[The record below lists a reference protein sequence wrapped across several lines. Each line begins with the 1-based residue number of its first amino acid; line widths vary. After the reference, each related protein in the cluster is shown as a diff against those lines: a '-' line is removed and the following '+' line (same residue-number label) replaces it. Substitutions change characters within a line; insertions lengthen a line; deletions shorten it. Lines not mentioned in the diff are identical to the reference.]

1 MFCPMT
7 PIFSTHPDLL
17 PYERRI
23 TEPQHKE
30 VAVLARATAALQR
43 LPPALSTRTAR
54 SIEDLRNNIKRFL
67 REESAR
73 GRPWFGEVDGV
84 TTYMME
90 RAVVKKAC
98 FMLEGTQPA
107 TTQPATTQPATTQPA
122 TTQPATT
129 QPATTQPAT
138 MQQRRSKQR
147 RSASSL
153 RQPLRQTLASR
164 PMRKHK
170 NRVSRKS

>member
-1 MFCPMT
+1 MFCSMT

-23 TEPQHKE
+23 TEPQHKG

-54 SIEDLRNNIKRFL
+54 SIEDLRNDIKRFL

-107 TTQPATTQPATTQPA
+107 TTQPATTQPAT
-122 TTQPATT
+122 
-129 QPATTQPAT
+129 

>member
-1 MFCPMT
+1 MT

-54 SIEDLRNNIKRFL
+54 SIEDLRNDIKRFL

-122 TTQPATT
+122 TTQPAT
-129 QPATTQPAT
+129 

>member
-1 MFCPMT
+1 MT

-54 SIEDLRNNIKRFL
+54 SIEDLRNDIKRFL

-84 TTYMME
+84 TTYMVE

-98 FMLEGTQPA
+98 FMLEG
-107 TTQPATTQPATTQPA
+107 
-122 TTQPATT
+122 T

>member
-54 SIEDLRNNIKRFL
+54 SIEDLRNDIKRFL

-107 TTQPATTQPATTQPA
+107 TTQPATTQPAT
-122 TTQPATT
+122 
-129 QPATTQPAT
+129 

>member
-1 MFCPMT
+1 MT

-23 TEPQHKE
+23 TEPQHKG

-54 SIEDLRNNIKRFL
+54 SIEDLRNDIKRFL

-107 TTQPATTQPATTQPA
+107 TTQPATTQLATTQCIFTQTA
-122 TTQPATT
+122 T
-129 QPATTQPAT
+129 
-138 MQQRRSKQR
+138 
-147 RSASSL
+147 
-153 RQPLRQTLASR
+153 
-164 PMRKHK
+164 
-170 NRVSRKS
+170 

>member
-1 MFCPMT
+1 MT
-7 PIFSTHPDLL
+7 PIFSTHPDPL

-23 TEPQHKE
+23 TKLQHKE

-43 LPPALSTRTAR
+43 LPPALSTSTAR
-54 SIEDLRNNIKRFL
+54 SIEDLRNDIKRFL

-73 GRPWFGEVDGV
+73 GRLWFGEIDGV

-90 RAVVKKAC
+90 RAVVKKAY
-98 FMLEGTQPA
+98 FMLEG
-107 TTQPATTQPATTQPA
+107 
-122 TTQPATT
+122 T

-153 RQPLRQTLASR
+153 RQPLRQTPASR

>member
-23 TEPQHKE
+23 TEPQHKG

-54 SIEDLRNNIKRFL
+54 SIEDLRNDIKRFL

-122 TTQPATT
+122 TTQPAT
-129 QPATTQPAT
+129 

>member
-23 TEPQHKE
+23 TEPQHKG

-54 SIEDLRNNIKRFL
+54 SIEDLRNDIKRFL

-122 TTQPATT
+122 T
-129 QPATTQPAT
+129 

>member
-23 TEPQHKE
+23 TEPQHKG

-54 SIEDLRNNIKRFL
+54 SIEDLRNDIKRFL

-90 RAVVKKAC
+90 HAVVKKAC
-98 FMLEGTQPA
+98 FMLEG
-107 TTQPATTQPATTQPA
+107 
-122 TTQPATT
+122 TQPATT